1 MTTVGPPQARHADL
15 AAALDRAR
23 QRRAV
28 GPVGPAVAPGAPV
41 TIEAPLTAGQQQIW
55 LGWALDP
62 AHSLRHVR
70 TLVVHGPLERAV
82 LDAAVDEVLEHA
94 DALRCSYPLDGDL
107 PRQRLHPSSEV
118 PRRWRDAPDEPALR
132 AVLAEAEAEAATP
145 IDLRSTLPTTV
156 TLVRRRS
163 DEHLVLIVCHH
174 LAIDGWSTTR
184 LAAVL
189 HRACRARTG
198 DEHQAEPAPP
208 RFLDVVAASPAA
220 STDAAD
226 RHPVS
231 GLLDG
236 AEPIVRWTASP
247 AGADLRL
254 AVHQLDPAA
263 VARLQSVADV
273 ADTTLFAVL
282 LGTVFIVL
290 GKACSLRRPL
300 VGVPLANRPS
310 RQAEAAIG
318 RFSLLRFLAGDL
330 RGEPTVGEVI
340 ARTGRALRT
349 LLDPGAGPTA
359 ALLGPLT
366 PAQRLLAGNV
376 VVQLQNFDPAAGVAG
391 APHVV
396 GSDLRADGTRVL
408 SVTGELLADG
418 SLRLV
423 IRTMAD
429 PDAPAELTEVAGQI
443 ITGLHRA
450 VRSTNLP
457 WHALTDHA
465 RHDERTLPGTAPD
478 APLVAE
484 PEGTVLDALRVC
496 TSATPGATAV
506 DDGQVTLTYAELAS
520 RAETVTATL
529 LAAGLRPGETVAI
542 TGPRTAATVV
552 AMVGTLAAGGV
563 MMPLPTLLP
572 PGALDERLA
581 IGGARIE
588 LTTGGPSGRASMSLT
603 LDTDGTVRSGPATT
617 AAAIAAAT
625 ATPVD
630 RPEPT
635 PGDPAYLFFTSG
647 TSSGRARAVMGRHGS
662 LRQFIDWQR
671 RRFRIGT
678 GDRVAMFTGLGGD
691 VTLRNVFLPLLA
703 GGCVVV
709 APDELDPLDAA
720 AWLAAAGITVLHV
733 TPTLAEHIL
742 RGMPSRPAEGSLCW
756 TFFAGEPL
764 TASLV
769 RRWRGRMAR
778 PGAVVNLYGPT
789 ETTMARAAF
798 LVPDVLD
805 DEPLPVGWALPGSEL
820 LILDDDG
827 EPVPSGMSGEVVI
840 RTCHGTLGYRGDP
853 EGWASRATYEP
864 GTGVLRYRTRDRG
877 HRRADGAVVVSGR
890 LDDEVKIADVRI
902 EPADIA
908 ARIRRVPGVA
918 AAEVVVVR
926 PGAAAGAAAEPSL
939 AAAVVRTDP
948 ALTAAQLRRTLAE
961 ELPALAL
968 PRIVRFV
975 DHLPVAPSGKVDR
988 GELHRLLQ
996 PRPTPATPARIIARL
1011 AGAEPDRPAFVTGD
1025 RTVCRGELDGLVTG
1039 LAGRLSRA
1047 GVRPGSLV
1055 GVTAEAGVGQ
1065 LVALLA
1071 VHRCGAGYLPLPADL
1086 PPARRDLLLEDVA
1099 LTLVIA
1105 DRIVDGLP
1113 AGLAVLR
1120 LDAGHGGT
1128 EGETATG
1135 VGRPSETAD
1144 GAATASEVDAGPDD
1158 LAYVIGTSGS
1168 TGRPS
1173 PVAVSHRALD
1183 AFVGVAIT
1191 RYGLGPQDRLLRF
1204 HSYGFDASVE
1214 EIFCTL
1220 AAGGTLVDDACL
1232 RLGAVGDLLRHAAE
1246 QGVTVLDLPTS
1257 YWHVLVDELHDAT
1270 VRMPESVRLVII
1282 GGAAADP
1289 DAVRRWHRVVGDRVR
1304 LINTYGPT
1312 ECTVAATTADLVP
1325 GVLDGTGRV
1334 PIGIALPGVA
1344 TRLDGAELLLGGP
1357 QLAQGYLGRP
1367 ELDAARFVTLDGT
1380 RWYRTGDRVAV
1391 RPDGGFDF
1399 LGRVD
1404 DQVKIRG
1411 VRVEPGEIEATLR
1424 RLPGVRDAVVLG
1436 HLGAD
1441 GQPTLTAHVETAD
1454 HTAAELRR
1462 ALATLLPV
1470 AFVPTGFVVHH
1481 RLPRTPGDKPDRAAL
1496 REAGPAAS
1504 GQVQPDAPADPHRA
1518 GPDRT
1523 HPDRTH
1529 PDRTHPDRTH
1539 PDRTGPDY
1547 RPEPIGAGDR
1557 SDRGP
1562 AAVDDLVQ
1570 LWREVLDEPEAVA
1583 DTDFFEAGGHSLLAV
1598 RLFGL
1603 LERRHGVSLPLSTL
1617 FEHPTPATLAS
1628 RLAVTVQ
1635 PTPAGRTTPPRTPAE
1650 ALAGPSQVHGREPA
1664 TSRWRAGRDPASW
1677 LVTMRHGMQGT
1688 PLHLAFPS
1696 GGFLFHYERM
1706 VAHYPAGRTLRGV
1719 EARGISGSGRF
1730 APSVEAMGIDAA
1742 SAIRTA
1748 GIDRPVLLGG
1758 FSSGALVAFEAAR
1771 RLLLAGIPVAAL
1783 VLLDPPADWNRM
1795 TPPQWY
1801 RRRSGFR
1808 ADLQRKLQL
1817 RVAGVRGRTVDPV
1830 VLGILNHVHHRRVLP
1845 RYRPAPLP
1853 RAVPALL
1860 VRSEDRPMQPCAG
1873 PAVERWTLLTGAVPQ
1888 LLTAAGTHLGPGSF
1902 LQPPR
1907 LAAVTVAVERFLDE
1921 FDR

>member
-1 MTTVGPPQARHADL
+1 MTTVGPPQGRHAEH
-15 AAALDRAR
+15 AALLDRAR
-23 QRRAV
+23 RRRAP
-28 GPVGPAVAPGAPV
+28 GTGDRAATAGAPA
-41 TIEAPLTAGQQQIW
+41 TADAPLTDGQQQLW

-62 AHSLRHVR
+62 TRSLRHVR
-70 TLVVHGPLERAV
+70 RLVVHGPLGRTV
-82 LDAAVDEVLEHA
+82 LDAAIDQVLEHA
-94 DALRCSYPLDGDL
+94 DALRCSYPLDGEL
-107 PRQRLHPSSEV
+107 PHQRLHPAAEV
-118 PRRWRDAPDEPALR
+118 PRRWREAPDEPTLQ
-132 AVLAEAEAEAATP
+132 AVLAEVEAEAATP
-145 IDLRSTLPTTV
+145 LDLRSTLPTTV
-156 TLVRRRS
+156 TVVRRS
-163 DEHLVLIVCHH
+163 PEEHLVLIVCHH
-174 LAIDGWSTTR
+174 LAIDGWSTPH
-184 LAAVL
+184 LAAAL
-189 HRACRARTG
+189 RRACRARTG
-198 DEHQAEPAPP
+198 EELRAGPVPP
-208 RFLDVVAASPAA
+208 RFLDVVAGSPAA

-226 RHPVS
+226 RHPAS
-231 GLLDG
+231 DLLDG
-236 AEPIVRWTASP
+236 AEPIERWTVPQATGRMQVD
-247 AGADLRL
+247 A
-254 AVHQLDPAA
+254 HQVDPAT
-263 VARLQSVADV
+263 VARLQAIADA
-273 ADTTLFAVL
+273 ADTTLYAVL
-282 LGTVFIVL
+282 LAAVFIVL
-290 GKACSLRRPL
+290 GDACSLHRPL
-300 VGVPLANRPS
+300 VGVPLANRPT

-330 RGEPTVGEVI
+330 CGEPTVGEVI
-340 ARTGRALRT
+340 VRTGRDLRT
-349 LLDPGAGPTA
+349 VLDLGAVPTA
-359 ALLGPLT
+359 TLLAPLT
-366 PAQRLLAGNV
+366 PAQRRLAGNV
-376 VVQLQNFDPAAGVAG
+376 VVQLQNFDPAEPALG
-391 APHVV
+391 APHVA
-396 GSDLRADGTRVL
+396 GSDLLSDGAKAL
-408 SVTGELLADG
+408 DVTGRLLADG
-418 SLRLV
+418 SLRVV
-423 IRTMAD
+423 IRTLTD
-429 PDAPAELTEVAGQI
+429 PEAPAEPDGFAGLTGSDGVAGRI
-443 ITGLHRA
+443 VAALHRIIGSA
-450 VRSTNLP
+450 DLP
-457 WHALTDHA
+457 WRALADDTRRDG
-465 RHDERTLPGTAPD
+465 GTVPVAGPD
-478 APLVAE
+478 TPLVAE
-484 PEGTVLDALRVC
+484 REGTVLEALRAH
-496 TSATPGATAV
+496 TAATPDATAV
-506 DDGQVTLTYAELAS
+506 EDGAATLTYAELAA
-520 RAETVTATL
+520 RADAVAAAL
-529 LAAGLRPGETVAI
+529 RNAGLRPGETVAI
-542 TGPRTAATVV
+542 TGPRCAATVV

-563 MMPLPTLLP
+563 MMPLPTHLP
-572 PGALDERLA
+572 PGALAERLTT
-581 IGGARIE
+581 GGARIE
-588 LTTGGPSGRASMSLT
+588 LTTGRPSDRAQAALS
-603 LDTDGTVRSGPATT
+603 LDTDGRLRSGSATT
-617 AAAIAAAT
+617 TRGSGAR
-625 ATPVD
+625 

-635 PGDPAYLFFTSG
+635 PQDPAYVFFTSG
-647 TSSGRARAVMGRHGS
+647 TSTGRARAVVGRHGS

-671 RRFRIGT
+671 RRFRIGP
-678 GDRVAMFTGLGGD
+678 GDRVAMFTGVGGD

-709 APDELDPLDAA
+709 APDGLDPHDAA
-720 AWLAAAGITVLHV
+720 AWLATERVSVLHV

-742 RGMPSRPAEGSLCW
+742 RGIPTGLPEGSLRW

-805 DEPLPVGWALPGSEL
+805 DGPLPVGWALPGSDL
-820 LILDDDG
+820 LILDAAG
-827 EPVPSGMSGEVVI
+827 EAVPPGMSGEVVI

-853 EGWASRATYEP
+853 VGWTERATHEAT
-864 GTGVLRYRTRDRG
+864 TGILRYRTGDRG

-890 LDDEVKIADVRI
+890 LDDEVKIAELRV

-918 AAEVVVVR
+918 AAEVVVLH
-926 PGAAAGAAAEPSL
+926 GASAEPLL
-939 AAAVVRTDP
+939 ATAVVRTDP

-975 DHLPVAPSGKVDR
+975 DHLPVAPAGKVDR

-1011 AGAEPDRPAFVTGD
+1011 AGAEPDRPAFVDVD
-1025 RTVCRGELDGLVTG
+1025 RTFSRRELDALVTG
-1039 LAGRLSRA
+1039 LAGRLRRA
-1047 GVRPGSLV
+1047 GVGPGSLV
-1055 GVTAEAGVGQ
+1055 GVTAEAGVDQ
-1065 LVALLA
+1065 VVALLA
-1071 VHRCGAGYLPLPADL
+1071 VHRCGAGYLPLPAEL

-1120 LDAGHGGT
+1120 MDAGHGGT
-1128 EGETATG
+1128 DGGTATG

-1220 AAGGTLVDDACL
+1220 AAGGALVTDGGL
-1232 RLGAVGDLLRHAAE
+1232 RLGSVDGLLRRAAD

-1257 YWHVLVDELHDAT
+1257 YWHVLVDALHQNAARLPD
-1270 VRMPESVRLVII
+1270 SVRLVII

-1289 DAVRRWHRVVGDRVR
+1289 DAVRRWHAMVGDRVR
-1304 LINTYGPT
+1304 LINSYGPT

-1325 GVLDGTGRV
+1325 GVLDRTGRV
-1334 PIGIALPGVA
+1334 PIGIPLPGVV

-1367 ELDAARFVTLDGT
+1367 ELDAARFVILDGT

-1411 VRVEPGEIEATLR
+1411 VRVEPGEIETTLR

-1436 HLGAD
+1436 HLGTD
-1441 GQPTLTAHVETAD
+1441 GQPTLTAHVETTD
-1454 HTAAELRR
+1454 RTAAELRR
-1462 ALATLLPV
+1462 ALARQLPV
-1470 AFVPTGFVVHH
+1470 AFVPAEIVVHH

-1504 GQVQPDAPADPHRA
+1504 EQVQSDAPA

-1523 HPDRTH
+1523 HPDRTN
-1529 PDRTHPDRTH
+1529 PDDRA
-1539 PDRTGPDY
+1539 
-1547 RPEPIGAGDR
+1547 EPMGAGDR
-1557 SDRGP
+1557 PDRRP
-1562 AAVDDLVQ
+1562 VAVDDLVQ
-1570 LWREVLDEPEAVA
+1570 LWREILDEPEADA

-1617 FEHPTPATLAS
+1617 FEHPTPTTLAS
-1628 RLAVTVQ
+1628 RLTVTVQ
-1635 PTPAGRTTPPRTPAE
+1635 PTAAGPTTAARTPAQASAG
-1650 ALAGPSQVHGREPA
+1650 ALRAHGQNPA
-1664 TSRWRAGRDPASW
+1664 TARWRADRDPASW
-1677 LVTMRHGMQGT
+1677 LVTMRHGTQGS

-1730 APSVEAMGIDAA
+1730 APSVEAMGVDAA

-1748 GIDRPVLLGG
+1748 EIASPVLLGG

-1783 VLLDPPADWNRM
+1783 VLLDPPLDWNRM

-1817 RVAGVRGRTVDPV
+1817 RVARGRGRTVDPV
-1830 VLGILNHVHHRRVLP
+1830 VLGSLNHVHHRRVLP

-1860 VRSEDRPMQPCAG
+1860 VRSENRHTQSSAG
-1873 PAVERWTLLTGAVPQ
+1873 PAVERWTLLTGEVPQ

-1902 LQPPR
+1902 LQPPQ
-1907 LAAVTVAVERFLDE
+1907 VTDVAEAVETFLDE